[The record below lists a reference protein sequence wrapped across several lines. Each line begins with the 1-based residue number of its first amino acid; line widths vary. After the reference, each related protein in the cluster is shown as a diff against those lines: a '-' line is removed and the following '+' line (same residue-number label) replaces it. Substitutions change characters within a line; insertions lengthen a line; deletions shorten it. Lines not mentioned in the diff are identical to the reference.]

1 METKRKAFINFKS
14 KLVQLLPIDDVVF
27 KCMLIVKNIFHE
39 DELLTINSQP
49 TPSESAA
56 KLLYFLDA
64 MIESEDFY
72 VHLCNL
78 LLVMEEYDATNDD
91 MQKLAGEMRN
101 ELHMRKFVCMFVKYI
116 SSYSNNVMAKWLV
129 Q

>member
-1 METKRKAFINFKS
+1 METRRKVFKKFES

-56 KLLYFLDA
+56 KLLHFLDA
-64 MIESEDFY
+64 VIESEDFY
-72 VHLCNL
+72 VHLSNL
-78 LLVMEEYDATNDD
+78 LLVMEEYDATNDG
-91 MQKLAGEMRN
+91 MQNLAKEMRN
-101 ELHMRKFVCMFVKYI
+101 ELYMRK
-116 SSYSNNVMAKWLV
+116 SL
-129 Q
+129 

>member
-1 METKRKAFINFKS
+1 METRRKVFKKFES

-39 DELLTINSQP
+39 DELLTINS
-49 TPSESAA
+49 PSESAA

-64 MIESEDFY
+64 VIESEDFY
-72 VHLCNL
+72 VHLCSL
-78 LLVMEEYDATNDD
+78 LLVMEEYDGTNDG
-91 MQKLAGEMRN
+91 MQKLAKEMKN
-101 ELHMRKFVCMFVKYI
+101 ELHMHKSLCMLVKYI
-116 SSYSNNVMAKWLV
+116 SSYYNNVMTEWLV